1 MRTRAPS
8 LRMPAFE
15 GVLRCASVVLLVSL
29 LCAVPVQA
37 GSRKALK
44 LYEQGRKAEL
54 AGQYDEAL
62 ELYRTA
68 SQEAPA
74 DNRYDLAVRRMRF
87 VAGQAHVDQAFKL
100 RQQGLYVEALGEF
113 ERAITIDPASSVA
126 VQERTR
132 TLALIEKRDH
142 AGVDDQGRPAAASDS
157 ALEADRIDR
166 ARRVGS
172 MVTPPELVPLSNEPF
187 NLMLTEDSRVVFET
201 IAKLAGINVLFD
213 PDFPEREVEIEIRN
227 VTLHEALDYAGL
239 VTQAF
244 WQPITHNTVLIT
256 SDNPNK
262 RREFEDE
269 VVKTVYLTNLS
280 TPQDLSEVS
289 TAIRGMTDIRRMFT
303 VNSMSAIV
311 MRGTRSKIALA
322 EKIVHDMD
330 KPRPEVIID
339 VLVLETS
346 KSTSRTL
353 GVTPLI
359 GKSGGLQFTAGFTGA
374 GSTAEGRGPLT
385 VAKVAD
391 VGSWST
397 SLPNFLLTALFSKS
411 ETNLLQSPRVRAA
424 DNQQADLRI
433 GDRIPIATGSFQP
446 GVGGVGINP
455 LVNTQ
460 FTYTDVGVNVALT
473 PKIHANREVSMHVEI
488 EISNVKEFQ
497 DIGGISQPVIGQRT
511 IAHDVRVPEGEA
523 SIIGGL
529 NQSQVFKTR
538 AGVPFLGE
546 IPVIGKF
553 FSDEEVRRTESEI
566 LLVLVP
572 HIVRMPSI
580 EETNLRTI
588 ASGTDQKFQL
598 RYEEVGN
605 GRPVLPALD
614 PVASEGPVEP
624 AAGTPVPV
632 EPVQP
637 AVVEPT
643 DEPTVSPAEAPDL
656 PASPEAASPTATP
669 AAEAPVAAEV
679 AEGQL
684 PPGLRLQLDPAA
696 VQLQVG
702 QELTLSLVVADA
714 VELVSM
720 PLRVQYD
727 PQKMRLLRVEKG
739 PFLAGADASD
749 IIFSRSIRHAN
760 GLAAVTLSRYPGAGG
775 ANGEGQLA
783 TLTFEGLEAGEAQ
796 LSIVAT
802 GPRNTDNE
810 SLEVQPLEVDVT
822 VE

>member
-15 GVLRCASVVLLVSL
+15 GVLRCASVVLLLSL
-29 LCAVPVQA
+29 LFAEPVQA

-68 SQEAPA
+68 GQEAPA
-74 DNRYDLAVRRMRF
+74 DNRYNLAERRMRF
-87 VAGQAHVDQAFKL
+87 VAGQAHVEQALKL
-100 RQQGLYVEALGEF
+100 REMGLYQEALGEF

-142 AGVDDQGRPAAASDS
+142 AGVDEQGRPAAALDS

-187 NLMLTEDSRVVFET
+187 NLMLTEDSKVVFET

-227 VTLHEALDYAGL
+227 VTLYEALDYVSL
-239 VTQAF
+239 ITQAF

-346 KSTSRTL
+346 KTNNRTL
-353 GVTPLI
+353 GLTPLA
-359 GKSGGLQFTAGFTGA
+359 GKAGGLQFPLSFTGA
-374 GSTAEGRGPLT
+374 GAASEAAGALT
-385 VAKVAD
+385 VASVGD

-488 EISNVKEFQ
+488 EISNVKEFV

-523 SIIGGL
+523 SVIGGL

-553 FSDEEVRRTESEI
+553 FSDEEVRRTDSEI

-598 RYEEVGN
+598 RYEESGN

-614 PVASEGPVEP
+614 PVASEGPVGPVADTP
-624 AAGTPVPV
+624 APV
-632 EPVQP
+632 EPVQA
-637 AVVEPT
+637 AVVGPT
-643 DEPTVSPAEAPDL
+643 DEPPVSPVEAPGL
-656 PASPEAASPTATP
+656 PAGPETAPPTATP
-669 AAEAPVAAEV
+669 AAEAPVPGAVAAE
-679 AEGQL
+679 Q
-684 PPGLRLQLDPAA
+684 PPGPRLQLDPAV

-702 QELTLSLVVADA
+702 QELTLSLVVVDA

-783 TLTFEGLEAGEAQ
+783 TLTFEGLEPGEAQ
-796 LSIVAT
+796 LRVVAT
-802 GPRNTDNE
+802 GPRNTDNA
-810 SLEVQPLEVDVT
+810 SLQVQPLEVDVR